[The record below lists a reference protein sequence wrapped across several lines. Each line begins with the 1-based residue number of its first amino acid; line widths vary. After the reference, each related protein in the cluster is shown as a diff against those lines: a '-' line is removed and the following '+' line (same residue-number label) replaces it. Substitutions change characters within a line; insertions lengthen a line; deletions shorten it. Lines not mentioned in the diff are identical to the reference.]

1 MVMEN
6 ILKYLDTIVK
16 KFPIRLQLGW
26 ELKAKLF
33 YFETRFMPETEVYTV
48 LLHNHTNIYKMC
60 NFATVSYLNK
70 INMTKAKLPSWI
82 VIYQSVITFFTHNPR
97 TKPYFSF

>member
-6 ILKYLDTIVK
+6 ILKSYPDMDTIVK

-26 ELKAKLF
+26 ELKAMLF

-48 LLHNHTNIYKMC
+48 LLHNH
-60 NFATVSYLNK
+60 VSYLNK
-70 INMTKAKLPSWI
+70 INTTKAN
-82 VIYQSVITFFTHNPR
+82 YQVG
-97 TKPYFSF
+97 